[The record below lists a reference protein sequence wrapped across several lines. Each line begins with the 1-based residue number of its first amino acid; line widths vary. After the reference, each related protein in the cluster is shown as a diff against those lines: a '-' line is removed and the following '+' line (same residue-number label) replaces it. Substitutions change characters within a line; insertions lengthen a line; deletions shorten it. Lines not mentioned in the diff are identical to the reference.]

1 MSVISADT
9 REQIEERE
17 RRPNWLVA
25 QLRKPE
31 WSPYAA
37 GIMLG
42 IVFAFSLLVAG
53 QMPGSSGAFESLI
66 AYLGSR
72 IFPQNIYFRF
82 VMPPGITWQVW
93 LLLGTFLGAFVSA
106 WISHDFRWRTVP
118 DKQWVSV
125 FGTARWKRWLIA
137 FGGGVLLE
145 IAAGIAGGCTSGLA
159 IAGGVQLAP
168 AAFLFIPGMLISG
181 ILTALIIYRKNF

>member
-93 LLLGTFLGAFVSA
+93 KWTPANSPR
-106 WISHDFRWRTVP
+106 RWTGWRP
-118 DKQWVSV
+118 CPRN
-125 FGTARWKRWLIA
+125 ARAR
-137 FGGGVLLE
+137 
-145 IAAGIAGGCTSGLA
+145 
-159 IAGGVQLAP
+159 
-168 AAFLFIPGMLISG
+168 
-181 ILTALIIYRKNF
+181 